1 MMGYNL
7 NSFYRSFQSIPKLKK
22 DRLIKKIW
30 GIEKDLSNLK
40 FHSIYLFYITKINKK
55 GELKERFLKLG
66 RTADL
71 NSTTKRIETAFSEYD
86 GYQIN
91 CLYWGLENNPPRKW
105 VLWHC
110 DIIEKRLNETLQLNN
125 YDLARIPRKFPKEL
139 FRLKDEQSEIV
150 AKGFVKDFIDFLDTS
165 KEIKNFGQLARKD
178 FKFTGVNDV

>member
-1 MMGYNL
+1 MMGYLTNT
-7 NSFYRSFQSIPKLKK
+7 FYRSFQSIPKLQK

-30 GIEKDLSNLK
+30 GVQKDLSNEK
-40 FHSIYLFYITKINKK
+40 FHSVYLFYITKINKK

-91 CLYWGLENNPPRKW
+91 CLYWGLDNNPPRKW
-105 VLWHC
+105 VLFHA
-110 DIIEKRLNETLQLNN
+110 DIIEKRLNETLQLNG

-139 FRLKDEQSEIV
+139 FRLKNEQSEIV

-165 KEIKNFGQLARKD
+165 KEIKTYGQLARKD
-178 FKFTGVNDV
+178 FKLKRVEDV